1 MFEFF
6 YFVYGYFWRVFFLS
20 FDLPKFVDFRIVEEK
35 RGRYLLG
42 DGTYLFCL
50 LTVNDIAVIDETVYG
65 PNLNVNFTVKFWVRS
80 PDELRRKMIGKPL
93 APVVVPLKQEEGW
106 ELVDVEG
113 VIQQASVVC
122 EFDDYRLALSL
133 KIHGVAR
140 NMRYRD
146 GTFNPLYNIAWEIKQ
161 NIEKRES
168 KEVK

>member
-1 MFEFF
+1 M
-6 YFVYGYFWRVFFLS
+6 
-20 FDLPKFVDFRIVEEK
+20 PKFVDFRIVEEK